1 MQPLLL
7 LCVVAVS
14 SGRSEGQGMAPPSFV
29 NPDPTIGPTQV
40 FYSGEGA
47 QVNCEAN
54 GNPRPTV
61 KLSQRRTTLTMTTSS
76 QGVFQNV
83 TEGTYQCVAE
93 NQYGTA
99 RSDNIHVRHVCIPGR
114 QSLEARCHVCTG
126 HHTTLQCW
134 PVREGAMPHYSWTF
148 RSKEVPVD
156 ERHYIDVKGKLHI
169 VNVND
174 NDTGFYTCETKYTG
188 GQVTPFTSNTTLSI
202 RQYCNIGYL
211 QTTLGYLL
219 AETEKCPGSRPQTSP
234 LVPGTDQWPNP
245 DHTTTTRRPST
256 KTYNHLTTS
265 IDPRATLFPPDFWT
279 SPWPY
284 QQQSSSDLKAALWT
298 YQKQP
303 LYGDPLTLECL
314 CQGPPGTVYPNIT
327 WSVPMATKSK
337 LNTTADMYHR
347 RLVIGQVDHSDTGN
361 YTCICSNSS
370 GHTVNSTTEV
380 TIQDPRATLFPP
392 DFWTSPWPYQQQS
405 SSDLKAALWTYQK
418 QPLYGDP
425 LTLECLCQGPP
436 DKAYPNITWSVP
448 MATKSKLNTTA
459 DMYHRR
465 LVIGQVDHSDTGNY
479 TCICSNSSGHTA
491 NSTKEVTIQAKY
503 MWVTQPVPQDV
514 EIGGKA
520 TFICAAKWSDNRICE
535 ANTTWYINDG
545 PISEKSL
552 GCPLCAVINNSV
564 LFQYVNGPEANKN
577 IQCHITCAGQSLYYN
592 SYLHVDET
600 DSGAH
605 IDSGT
610 SMATIGGLGGAAA
623 FIFICVLVIFK
634 RRKWIKM
641 KWYKRKMDQS
651 LKFRLELAKYNR
663 SSHYVKFPTHTDEFP
678 IDRLRFLDT
687 LGAGNFGKVMK
698 AEALDIAGTGK
709 WELVAV
715 KMCKDTATD
724 AEKGNLYHET
734 VIMRKVPRHINV
746 VTYLSYVASSE
757 PTLLIMEYVPGGNLL
772 QFLRNRRPQKEKSDG
787 EGTSEGSG
795 GEEGEHR
802 EEEGS
807 QKTEEKTQA
816 HDALDQMNLLSSRDL
831 SSFALQIAKGMAHV
845 ATHNIIHRDLAARNV
860 LLGLGNVCKISDFGL
875 SRDMEGSDEYE
886 VSSMGPLPIRWMS
899 PESLTDGLYTLKS
912 DVWSYGVLL
921 WELVT
926 LGASPYSGQS
936 ARQVMTSVKEGRRL
950 EKPDCC
956 SDHVYKLM
964 TQCWRPHPGDRST
977 FSDLADTIEG
987 HLEEEAEYVQLS
999 NFDVNIYDVIDMG
1012 DMDVAEEKV

>member
-1 MQPLLL
+1 MQTLLL

-14 SGRSEGQGMAPPSFV
+14 SGQLEGQGKAPPSFV
-29 NPDPTIGPTQV
+29 NPDPAIGPTQV
-40 FYSGEGA
+40 FYSGDGA
-47 QVNCEAN
+47 QVTCEAN
-54 GNPRPTV
+54 GNPSPMV
-61 KLSQRRTTLTMTTSS
+61 KLSQMRTTLNLTTTN

-83 TEGTYQCVAE
+83 AEGTYQCVAE

-134 PVREGAMPHYSWTF
+134 SVGEGAMPHYSWTF
-148 RSKEVPVD
+148 RSKEVPID
-156 ERHYIDVKGKLHI
+156 EKHYIDVKGNLHI

-174 NDTGFYTCETKYTG
+174 DDTGFYTCETKFAG
-188 GQVTPFTSNTTLSI
+188 GQVTPFTSKATLSI
-202 RQYCNIGYL
+202 RRYCDIGYW

-219 AETEKCPGSRPQTSP
+219 AETEKCPGSRLQKSP
-234 LVPGTDQWPNP
+234 LVPGTDQW
-245 DHTTTTRRPST
+245 RPST

-265 IDPRATLFPPDFWT
+265 IDPRATLLG
-279 SPWPY
+279 Y
-284 QQQSSSDLKAALWT
+284 QQQSSSDLKATLWT
-298 YQKQP
+298 DQQQP
-303 LYGDPLTLECL
+303 LCGYPLTLVCL
-314 CQGPPGTVYPNIT
+314 CQGQQDLMHPNIT
-327 WSVPMATKSK
+327 WRVPTPTKSK
-337 LNTTADMYHR
+337 MVTTAEGSLGL
-347 RLVIGQVDHSDTGN
+347 LVISQIEHNDAGN

-370 GHTVNSTTEV
+370 GHTVNSTTEI
-380 TIQDPRATLFPP
+380 TIQDPQATVFPP
-392 DFWTSPWPYQQQS
+392 GSWTAPWPYQQHS
-405 SSDLKAALWTYQK
+405 SSDLKATLWTYQQ

-425 LTLECLCQGPP
+425 LTLECLCQGQP
-436 DKAYPNITWSVP
+436 DTAYPNITWSVP

-491 NSTKEVTIQAKY
+491 NSTIEVTIQAKY
-503 MWVTQPVPQDV
+503 IWVTQPVHQDV

-520 TFICAAKWSDNRICE
+520 KFICAAKWSDNRIC
-535 ANTTWYINDG
+535 ASNTTWYINDG

-552 GCPLCAVINNSV
+552 GCPLCAVIYNRV
-564 LFQYVNGPEANKN
+564 LFQNVLGPEANKN
-577 IQCHITCAGQSLYYN
+577 IQCNITCAGPSLYYN

-600 DSGAH
+600 DPRAH
-605 IDSGT
+605 VDSGP
-610 SMATIGGLGGAAA
+610 SMFTIGGLGGAAA
-623 FIFICVLVIFK
+623 LIFICVLIIFK

-663 SSHYVKFPTHTDEFP
+663 SSHYVKFPIHTDEFP
-678 IDRLRFLDT
+678 IDRLHFLDT

-724 AEKGNLYHET
+724 AEKENLYHET

-772 QFLRNRRPQKEKSDG
+772 QFLRKRRPQKEKSDG
-787 EGTSEGSG
+787 EGTNEGSG
-795 GEEGEHR
+795 REGGEHR
-802 EEEGS
+802 EEEES
-807 QKTEEKTQA
+807 QKTEEKTQE
-816 HDALDQMNLLSSRDL
+816 HDALDQMNILSSRDL

-845 ATHNIIHRDLAARNV
+845 ATHNIIHRDLAARNI

-936 ARQVMTSVKEGRRL
+936 ARQVMMSVKEGRRL

-964 TQCWRPHPGDRST
+964 TQCWRPHPGDRPT

-987 HLEEEAEYVQLS
+987 HLEEEAEYIQLS